1 MNHQSF
7 IQLFRES
14 ADEAIGTPGYFIRG
28 RRPDASLASIVKDNP
43 IIVLLPFRETKD
55 YVKKNISR
63 QVTMLFLKQDSPGNQ
78 KAIDSKDEEMD
89 LRDGIVSE
97 MYGLLDLFI
106 AALNTRLDS
115 PTSEF
120 YGKGSFGQVLSTPE
134 YGILAGYFTG
144 YGASF
149 TFNSKM
155 VC

>member
-55 YVKKNISR
+55 YAKKNISR
-63 QVTMLFLKQDSPGNQ
+63 QVTMLFLKQDSTQNQ
-78 KAIDSKDEEMD
+78 GTFNDPSDIMDKRDAIVAEMAA
-89 LRDGIVSE
+89 LV
-97 MYGLLDLFI
+97 DLFI
-106 AALNTRLDS
+106 SSLNSKLDS
-115 PTSEF
+115 PASEF

-144 YGASF
+144 YGISF

-155 VC
+155 EC